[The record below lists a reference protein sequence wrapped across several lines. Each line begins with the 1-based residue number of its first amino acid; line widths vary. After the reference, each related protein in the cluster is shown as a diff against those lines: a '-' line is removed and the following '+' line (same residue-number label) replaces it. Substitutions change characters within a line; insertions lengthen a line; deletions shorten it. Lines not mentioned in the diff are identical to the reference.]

1 MRFNKKNSLLGF
13 TTIFLIFLFLR
24 LINLDILPIFA
35 DEAIYIR
42 WAQRAWH
49 NAGERF
55 IALTDGKPPLHTWL
69 MIPFLKVLA
78 DPLLAGRLLSVL
90 GGLTSL
96 LGVFL
101 ITRFFSKN
109 KATPFLISFL
119 LVLSPFMLFYDRLAV
134 ADSLLTAAGVW
145 SLYLS
150 FRLRDDSS
158 WTDTILLG
166 VVLGAARL
174 IKPSALFFTI
184 LAIFSFLAL
193 FLKKPKKLKK
203 IYFAKLLVA
212 LILSFLVYSIIK
224 LSPYP
229 HLITARTY
237 DYILGKREFLSDPFR
252 LFWGNLKAIMAWIYS
267 YQGLLPS
274 IFILISLSYGL
285 KKNQKTTLI
294 FLSWVLFPILSSAFI
309 GRIIF
314 PRYFVIVM
322 PFLLLLLIP
331 FIDYALNKWGRLFYP
346 ILLLVFSYW
355 FYFDF
360 MLLTN
365 PVKAPLHIRE
375 QSQYLASWSAG
386 FGIKESAD
394 YLRKLKDEKIYVAT
408 EGYFGT
414 LPDGLQVYLDDK
426 KNIEVYGIG
435 QPIYNLPDELKE
447 RAKTYPTFLI
457 VNDSRLKMDKNNLKV
472 IRKFDKPEYFF
483 QEKESLLLIKL

>member
-1 MRFNKKNSLLGF
+1 MKFNKKDILLGLGA
-13 TTIFLIFLFLR
+13 IFLIFLFLR

-69 MIPFLKVLA
+69 MIPFLKIFS
-78 DPLLAGRLLSVL
+78 DPLIAGRLLSVF
-90 GGLTSL
+90 GGLL
-96 LGVFL
+96 NLIGVFL

-109 KATPFLISFL
+109 KVTPFLISFL
-119 LVLSPFMLFYDRLAV
+119 LILSPFMLFYDRLAV
-134 ADSLLTAAGVW
+134 ADSLLTAAGIW

-150 FRLRDDSS
+150 LRLRDDNS
-158 WTDTILLG
+158 WTGTILLG

-184 LAIFSFLAL
+184 LAIFSFLVF
-193 FLKKPKKLKK
+193 FLKKKKLKK
-203 IYFAKLLVA
+203 IYFVKLLIA
-212 LILSFLVYSIIK
+212 LILSLLVYNIIK

-229 HLITARTY
+229 HLIAARTY

-252 LFWGNLKAIMAWIYS
+252 LFWGNLKAIMVWIYS

-274 IFILISLSYGL
+274 IFIFISLFYGL
-285 KKNQKTTLI
+285 KKKTKTTLI
-294 FLSWVLFPILSSAFI
+294 FLSWVIFPILSSAFI

-314 PRYFVIVM
+314 PRYFVIVV

-331 FIDYALNKWGRLFYP
+331 FIDYALNKWGRAFYFV
-346 ILLLVFSYW
+346 LLLVFSYW

-360 MLLTN
+360 MLLIS
-365 PVKAPLHIRE
+365 PAKAPLHIRE
-375 QSQYLASWSAG
+375 QSQYLTSWSAG
-386 FGIKESAD
+386 FGIKESAN
-394 YLRKLKDEKIYVAT
+394 YLKKLKDEKVYVAT

-414 LPDGLQVYLDDK
+414 LPDGVQVYLDNN
-426 KNIEVYGIG
+426 KNIETYGIG

-457 VNDSRLKMDKNNLKV
+457 VNDSRLKMDKDKMQ
-472 IRKFDKPEYFF
+472 IIKEFPKPEFSF